1 MEHWQKEWIVNL
13 LKSYNDNRLLT
24 AKRMSEMLNEQINEC
39 WQLLDQVRPMTQEER
54 EKYRSLGI
62 Q

>member
-39 WQLLDQVRPMTQEER
+39 WQLLDQVRPMTKEER